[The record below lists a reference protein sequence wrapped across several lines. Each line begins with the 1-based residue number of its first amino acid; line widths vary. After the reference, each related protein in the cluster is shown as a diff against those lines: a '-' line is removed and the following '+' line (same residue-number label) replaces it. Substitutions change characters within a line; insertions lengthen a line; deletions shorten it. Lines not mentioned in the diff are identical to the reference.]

1 MTRIDFHTNVQDGI
15 AYTCRLV
22 RKARSAAEDS
32 HIVILVKNKGEL
44 AKLDEAMWTFS
55 AQDFLPHA
63 VAGDELAL
71 QSPVIL
77 TEEAGELPHHD
88 ILINLS
94 GILPASF
101 AQFERV
107 FEIVSQDASDTEAG
121 RERYGYYKQRGYPL
135 THFVASQS

>member
-1 MTRIDFHTNVQDGI
+1 MTRIDFHTNVPDGI
-15 AYTCRLV
+15 TYTCRLV
-22 RKARSAAEDS
+22 RKARSAAGDS
-32 HIVILVKNKGEL
+32 RIIILVKDKRDL

-63 VAGDELAL
+63 VAGDVLAS

-77 TEEAGELPHHD
+77 TEEIGEPPHHE

-94 GILPASF
+94 GTVPTSF

-107 FEIVSQDASDTEAG
+107 FEIVSQDPTDTEAG

-135 THFVASQS
+135 THSVAS